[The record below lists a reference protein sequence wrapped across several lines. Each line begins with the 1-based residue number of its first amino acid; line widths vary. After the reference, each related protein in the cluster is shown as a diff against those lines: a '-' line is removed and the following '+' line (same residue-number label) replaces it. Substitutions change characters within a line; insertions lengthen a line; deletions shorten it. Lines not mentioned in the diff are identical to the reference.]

1 MLPERLNSRSLRLF
15 QVRVFL
21 LTFSPRGP
29 QIKRKKSSIRTSR
42 TDRTTLFIFFK
53 TLNQY
58 AYHPYYYLYISY
70 GATITGRIFWH
81 ARASSVCHHL
91 FFLMSFKFDL
101 GVIPLRKIRRWF
113 LKVESRRCI
122 IFWFPREE
130 SVVVMFRYTHGKWFG
145 PKFPFL
151 IMAYFGLN
159 YYFLSI
165 AALLFKEQR
174 GHVSLRARAT
184 LSFPLPQTSQSTKFT
199 YPAFQAHTQPAKQ
212 TYYTTTHQ
220 CTTLSWQLGE
230 WKRRG
235 RSDLWTK
242 RGNYW

>member
-29 QIKRKKSSIRTSR
+29 QIKRKKSSIHTSR
-42 TDRTTLFIFFK
+42 TDRTTLLIFFK

-81 ARASSVCHHL
+81 ERASSVCDHL

-130 SVVVMFRYTHGKWFG
+130 SVVVMFRHTHGKWFG
-145 PKFPFL
+145 PKFPYL

-159 YYFLSI
+159 YCYHFFIDCS
-165 AALLFKEQR
+165 
-174 GHVSLRARAT
+174 T
-184 LSFPLPQTSQSTKFT
+184 PL
-199 YPAFQAHTQPAKQ
+199 
-212 TYYTTTHQ
+212 
-220 CTTLSWQLGE
+220 
-230 WKRRG
+230 
-235 RSDLWTK
+235 
-242 RGNYW
+242 